1 MAAQTAMTL
10 CRSAVALGASHAD
23 KENKGEKNRG

>member
-10 CRSAVALGASHAD
+10 CKAAVALGASRAH
-23 KENKGEKNRG
+23 KEDKGEKNRG

>member
-10 CRSAVALGASHAD
+10 CRAALALGSSRAHND
-23 KENKGEKNRG
+23 DKGEKNRG

>member
-1 MAAQTAMTL
+1 MAAHTAMTL
-10 CRSAVALGASHAD
+10 HKVAVALGASRTQ